1 MNSAIERLMSLRIR
15 DIMSPE
21 VVQVPAHQTMATA
34 AEILRKHEVTGA
46 PVVDEQGRCVGM
58 ISGSDFVV
66 REHVRSGSARSS
78 GEVEYVLVRDVQSE
92 PYHVEYV
99 HTDLVSNHMSSAVQT
114 VSTNTTII
122 EAARVMCGEHIHR
135 LVVLDHA
142 QRPVGVASSLDV
154 IAAVVNA
161 VNE

>member
-1 MNSAIERLMSLRIR
+1 MNSAIERLLSLHIG
-15 DIMSPE
+15 DIMTPE
-21 VVQVPAHQTMATA
+21 VIQVPGHETMASA
-34 AEILRKHEVTGA
+34 AEILRQNEVTGA
-46 PVVDEQGRCVGM
+46 PVVDEQGRCVGV

-66 REHVRSGSARSS
+66 WARTRCAPEHSSAIDH
-78 GEVEYVLVRDVQSE
+78 VLVQDG
-92 PYHVEYV
+92 PYGPFHVEDV